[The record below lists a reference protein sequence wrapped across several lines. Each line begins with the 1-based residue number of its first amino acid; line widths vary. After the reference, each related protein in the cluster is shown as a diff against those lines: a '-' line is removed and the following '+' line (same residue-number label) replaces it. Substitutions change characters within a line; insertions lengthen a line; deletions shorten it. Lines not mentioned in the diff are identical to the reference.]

1 MRDDL
6 SAFRGIAFAAAW
18 GAVALIFFASLVA
31 ALVRLL

>member
-6 SAFRGIAFAAAW
+6 SGFRGIVFGAAW
-18 GAVALIFFASLVA
+18 GAVALIFFASLVL